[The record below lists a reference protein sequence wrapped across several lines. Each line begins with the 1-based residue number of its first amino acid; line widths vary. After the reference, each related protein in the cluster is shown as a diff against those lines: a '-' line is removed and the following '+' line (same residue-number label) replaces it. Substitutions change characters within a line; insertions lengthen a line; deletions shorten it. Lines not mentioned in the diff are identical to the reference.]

1 MLSNIL
7 DRVSFWSLFSVIV
20 LLPVFFLPFTKIP
33 IETSKGL
40 LLVVGLTVSI
50 ISWMAARLSEGQ
62 ITIPKSFSLVAG
74 LGIVLSFF
82 LSATLSG
89 ASEVSFFGI
98 MFNVG
103 TFWFIFACF
112 LLMFM
117 SSVVLRDSKNTKIVL
132 FGTIASFIIVL
143 IFQGLRF
150 LMPETLSLG
159 ILGIKTD
166 NILGSWNAL
175 GLFAGFSSII
185 SLFLIE
191 LFLVS
196 KTIKWVLGAVIGFS
210 LVLIAT
216 VNFSLIWALL
226 GIFALIIFIFKI
238 SLFSG
243 FQQSKEGN
251 THFPIF
257 SLVVVMVSLLFFIS
271 GQFIGGFL
279 PNRLGLSNIEASP
292 SFQSTMLVTKEVLS
306 KNPIFGIGPN
316 RFGEAWAMYKPA
328 SINNS
333 PFLNVYFESSVG
345 VLPTFASTTGGFGI
359 LMWLLFFFFFIRAGL
374 RSIFY
379 NSDNQTNLEL
389 MMFFLATLFLYVS
402 SFFYST
408 GVVIFLLAFAFAG
421 MFIGINSNRPG
432 GQISISFVN
441 NPRKIFFFV
450 FVVVFIM
457 ILTAATGFKYIERL
471 ASVSYFG
478 KALSA
483 STVPDAE
490 SSIQRAISLFPN
502 DLYLRTYAQIYLI
515 KFNSIASTETSLSE
529 VEKANLQT
537 SLDQAINGAVLA
549 TNYNKK
555 NYLNFETLG
564 YVYSTVGSLGV
575 SGSFEEAIKAYS
587 TASTLNPLNPGLKLS
602 IARTFFADGKMKEA
616 KDYANQSLSLRPNFV
631 DALFTLSQIIKK
643 EGDNATAL
651 FYAKKALS
659 FSPESKELVEYVN
672 SFKNTSSSS
681 STDNPPQ
688 EEKKKNAN

>member
-1 MLSNIL
+1 M
-7 DRVSFWSLFSVIV
+7 
-20 LLPVFFLPFTKIP
+20 
-33 IETSKGL
+33 
-40 LLVVGLTVSI
+40 
-50 ISWMAARLSEGQ
+50 
-62 ITIPKSFSLVAG
+62 
-74 LGIVLSFF
+74 
-82 LSATLSG
+82 
-89 ASEVSFFGI
+89 
-98 MFNVG
+98 
-103 TFWFIFACF
+103 
-112 LLMFM
+112 
-117 SSVVLRDSKNTKIVL
+117 
-132 FGTIASFIIVL
+132 
-143 IFQGLRF
+143 
-150 LMPETLSLG
+150 
-159 ILGIKTD
+159 
-166 NILGSWNAL
+166 
-175 GLFAGFSSII
+175 
-185 SLFLIE
+185 
-191 LFLVS
+191 
-196 KTIKWVLGAVIGFS
+196 
-210 LVLIAT
+210 
-216 VNFSLIWALL
+216 
-226 GIFALIIFIFKI
+226 
-238 SLFSG
+238 
-243 FQQSKEGN
+243 
-251 THFPIF
+251 
-257 SLVVVMVSLLFFIS
+257 
-271 GQFIGGFL
+271 
-279 PNRLGLSNIEASP
+279 
-292 SFQSTMLVTKEVLS
+292 
-306 KNPIFGIGPN
+306 
-316 RFGEAWAMYKPA
+316 
-328 SINNS
+328 
-333 PFLNVYFESSVG
+333 
-345 VLPTFASTTGGFGI
+345 
-359 LMWLLFFFFFIRAGL
+359 
-374 RSIFY
+374 
-379 NSDNQTNLEL
+379 
-389 MMFFLATLFLYVS
+389 
-402 SFFYST
+402 
-408 GVVIFLLAFAFAG
+408 
-421 MFIGINSNRPG
+421 
-432 GQISISFVN
+432 
-441 NPRKIFFFV
+441 